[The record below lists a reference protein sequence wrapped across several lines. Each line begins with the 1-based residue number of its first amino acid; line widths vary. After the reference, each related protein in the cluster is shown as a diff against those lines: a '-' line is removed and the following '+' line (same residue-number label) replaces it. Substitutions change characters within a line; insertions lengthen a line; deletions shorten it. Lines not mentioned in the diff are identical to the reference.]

1 MSEIKLLDCTVR
13 DGGYLNDWNF
23 GRGVLLETVQRL
35 ANAGIEYI
43 EVGFID
49 DRRQFDINRSI
60 FPDTESL
67 NKIYAPIKKRNSKL
81 VGMIDYGTVDIANLQ
96 PCKDTL
102 IDGIRVIFKK
112 EKMEGAI
119 AYCHEVKKLGYEEST
134 KINPMHPTFHYFCG
148 SFHSIV

>member
-23 GRGVLLETVQRL
+23 GQGVLLESVQRL

-43 EVGFID
+43 EVGFLD
-49 DRRQFDINRSI
+49 DRRPFDINRSI
-60 FPDTESL
+60 FPDTQS
-67 NKIYAPIKKRNSKL
+67 IKKIFGSINKKNSKL
-81 VGMIDYGTVDIANLQ
+81 VGMIDFGTCDISNLE
-96 PCKDTL
+96 PCKDAL

-119 AYCHEVKKLGYEEST
+119 AYCHEIKKLGY
-134 KINPMHPTFHYFCG
+134 
-148 SFHSIV
+148 